1 MIKPNE
7 CQDMGDIRSAIDE
20 LDNNILKLMSQRLEY
35 VKEASRFKKDET
47 DVRDANRV
55 TAVIESKKKLAI
67 EYGLSPEL
75 VANIYELMIANF
87 IEEELVE
94 WKK

>member
-87 IEEELVE
+87 IEKELVE

>member
-7 CQDMGDIRSAIDE
+7 CQDIGDIRNAIDK
-20 LDNNILKLMSQRLEY
+20 LDNNIIKLMSQRLQY

-55 TAVIESKKKLAI
+55 SAVIASKKKLAI

-75 VANIYELMIANF
+75 IANIYELMITNF